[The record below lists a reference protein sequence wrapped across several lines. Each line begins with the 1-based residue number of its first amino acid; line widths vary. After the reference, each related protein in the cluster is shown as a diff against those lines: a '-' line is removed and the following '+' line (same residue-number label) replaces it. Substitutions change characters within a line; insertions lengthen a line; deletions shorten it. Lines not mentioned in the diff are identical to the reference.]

1 MNKLIIEFLGTAFL
15 VFIIL
20 SIGHPMAVGL
30 TVALIAF
37 IGLPISGG
45 HYNPVV
51 SAVMA
56 SNGTMSMSDL
66 ATYTLS
72 QLLGGFVGLELSK
85 RL

>member
-1 MNKLIIEFLGTAFL
+1 MNKLLMEFLGTAFL
-15 VFIIL
+15 IFIIL
-20 SIGHPMAVGL
+20 SIGHPIAVGL
-30 TVALIAF
+30 TVAVIAF

-56 SNGTMSMSDL
+56 SKGIISMSDL
-66 ATYTLS
+66 ATFTLS
-72 QLLGGFVGLELSK
+72 QLLGGFVGFELSK